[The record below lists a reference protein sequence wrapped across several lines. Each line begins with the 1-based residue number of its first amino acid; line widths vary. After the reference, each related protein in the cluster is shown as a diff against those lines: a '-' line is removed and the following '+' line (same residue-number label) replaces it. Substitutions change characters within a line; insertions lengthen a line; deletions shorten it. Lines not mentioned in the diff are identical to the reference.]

1 MSFAPLPT
9 LPDFTKLTRTPQ
21 PESDWIEYKESKN
34 AIFPQKLRET
44 TCAFLNTHGGY
55 IIVGINDERKIVGIP
70 LKDVDTCLRRVDDIY
85 HERSVLHED
94 GTPLPIGVLKAKAME
109 LPSGLFL
116 ILYTI
121 KPEEGKSYVLN
132 DSSKFYRLAA
142 SNYRHTLE
150 NQFFTA
156 SDLQFIIDKRV
167 KMQRANMTKIQQDY
181 QTLLTLT
188 KEQNVSLAKLTKETQ
203 MLQSA
208 LHQAILNHKKMVE
221 EDEEYQP
228 PTFFQRLTRLFSC

>member
-1 MSFAPLPT
+1 MSLPA
-9 LPDFTKLTRTPQ
+9 LPDFTKLSSTPL
-21 PESDWIEYKESKN
+21 PECDWLEYKESKN

-44 TCAFLNTHGGY
+44 ACAFLNTRGGY
-55 IIVGINDERKIVGIP
+55 IVVGINDERNIVGIP
-70 LKDVDTCLRRVDDIY
+70 LNDVDTCLRRVDDIY
-85 HERSVLHED
+85 HEKSVLNED
-94 GTPLPIGVLKAKAME
+94 GTPLPVGVLKAKAIE
-109 LPSGLFL
+109 LSSAKYL

-121 KPEEGKSYVLN
+121 TPEEGKTYILN

-156 SDLQFIIDKRV
+156 ADLQFIIDKRI
-167 KMQRANMTKIQQDY
+167 KSQRANMTKIQQDY
-181 QTLLTLT
+181 HTLLTLS
-188 KEQNVSLAKLTKETQ
+188 KEQNIALGKLTRETQ

-228 PTFFQRLTRLFSC
+228 LTFFQRLTRLFSC